1 MKQTPQLSPGAIY
14 KEHEGKSSEKF
25 KKRRRKK
32 NLNLALYFN
41 RLLQTVVQGRREAG
55 RKRQSCK
62 LSFYTLV
69 ADRK

>member
-1 MKQTPQLSPGAIY
+1 MKSL
-14 KEHEGKSSEKF
+14 
-25 KKRRRKK
+25 KKKKKK

-41 RLLQTVVQGRREAG
+41 RLLQTAVQGRREAG